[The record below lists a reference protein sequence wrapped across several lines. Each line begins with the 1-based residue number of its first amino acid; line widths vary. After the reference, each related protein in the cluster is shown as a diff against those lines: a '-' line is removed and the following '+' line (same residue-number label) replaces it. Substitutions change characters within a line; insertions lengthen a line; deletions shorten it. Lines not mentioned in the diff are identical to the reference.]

1 VGRCRIIRGDCGGGL
16 GDIRCVAYI
25 PSLNRCA
32 SCFHPVRKP
41 NQCGQCYS
49 NGALIGMIRRNFLS
63 IILTL
68 RIRQRGSITTGR
80 EATLLVQVDL

>member
-1 VGRCRIIRGDCGGGL
+1 VGRCPLIRGDGGGGL

-68 RIRQRGSITTGR
+68 RIRPRGFTTITPDIMMQQLGG
-80 EATLLVQVDL
+80 L